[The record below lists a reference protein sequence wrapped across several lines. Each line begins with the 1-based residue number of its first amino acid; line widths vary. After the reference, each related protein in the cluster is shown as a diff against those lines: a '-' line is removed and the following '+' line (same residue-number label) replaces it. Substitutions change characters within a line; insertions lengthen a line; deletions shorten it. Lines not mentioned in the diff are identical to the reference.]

1 MAQTIKE
8 AILRD
13 KLIVIMRGIFG
24 ENALK
29 LVDALHENGINLFEV
44 TFPQSD
50 PAALEK
56 TSELIEQLTKEFGSA
71 VCMGAGTVLSVQQ
84 ANCAFQAGA
93 KYIISPNVDER
104 VIHFTKQVDLVSIPG
119 AYTPSE
125 IMTAYNAG
133 ADFIKLFPINAM
145 GFSYIKDI
153 SAPLSHI
160 PFIATGGVKE
170 DNLCECLDLGM
181 VGAGIS
187 SWLADR
193 KLIGEGQFN
202 ILGERAARMVKMIQE
217 HNA

>member
-71 VCMGAGTVLSVQQ
+71 VCMELSTSFLPMLMSESFILQ
-84 ANCAFQAGA
+84 NRSTWFLFR
-93 KYIISPNVDER
+93 E
-104 VIHFTKQVDLVSIPG
+104 LIP
-119 AYTPSE
+119 PL
-125 IMTAYNAG
+125 
-133 ADFIKLFPINAM
+133 KL
-145 GFSYIKDI
+145 
-153 SAPLSHI
+153 
-160 PFIATGGVKE
+160 
-170 DNLCECLDLGM
+170 
-181 VGAGIS
+181 
-187 SWLADR
+187 
-193 KLIGEGQFN
+193 
-202 ILGERAARMVKMIQE
+202 
-217 HNA
+217 

>member
-1 MAQTIKE
+1 M
-8 AILRD
+8 
-13 KLIVIMRGIFG
+13 
-24 ENALK
+24 
-29 LVDALHENGINLFEV
+29 
-44 TFPQSD
+44 
-50 PAALEK
+50 
-56 TSELIEQLTKEFGSA
+56 
-71 VCMGAGTVLSVQQ
+71 
-84 ANCAFQAGA
+84 
-93 KYIISPNVDER
+93 
-104 VIHFTKQVDLVSIPG
+104 VSIPG